1 MFTVTTSFNI
11 LGCFFL
17 SFLLEKGRGTLK
29 EQVVAIKLILEEL
42 RSKKREKLKEFSE
55 VQLQIVSI
63 CSEIAGSGQSKSYV
77 DPQIH
82 EHNLTAKKLGELKLH
97 LQELQNEKVAISRR
111 ICACFVLFFFFF
123 FPAVHKL

>member
-1 MFTVTTSFNI
+1 MA
-11 LGCFFL
+11 FFL
-17 SFLLEKGRGTLK
+17 SFLLEKGRGTLR

-55 VQLQIVSI
+55 VQSQIDSL

-82 EHNLTAKKLGELKLH
+82 ERDLTAKKLGELKLH
-97 LQELQNEKVAISRR
+97 LQELQNEKVAISCRT
-111 ICACFVLFFFFF
+111 CLCVCFVLFVFSPPQYTTYNQHGIIVF
-123 FPAVHKL
+123 K